1 MNGKNERDP
10 ITAIPILKS
19 KPLGS
24 LPKWALQEN
33 AKPGN
38 LFIPSHRYPSP

>member
-1 MNGKNERDP
+1 MAKVKVVSP
-10 ITAIPILKS
+10 KAIPIPKS
-19 KPLGS
+19 KIS
-24 LPKWALQEN
+24 LQPSEICLQEN